1 MGSGGIQA
9 LSATSG
15 PSNLQE
21 ILMSFATHFARA
33 FVPVVL
39 AAAVAAPAPASSSSD
54 LKAVEA
60 SLAATTSMTADFLQ
74 ADGKGRQMAGT
85 LQLKRPGK
93 IRFSYGG
100 GVNMLLVA
108 NGKTLSF
115 VDYDVGQ
122 KSSWPIAKSPLAVLL
137 SPNPD
142 LGRIARVLPSDSPQV
157 VVVRA
162 RDARRPEFGTLVL
175 AFQRSAAAP
184 GGLRLEGW
192 TAIDAQNKK
201 TTVRLS
207 NQRYNVAIPDSA
219 FTFADPK
226 RKKA

>member
-1 MGSGGIQA
+1 MNFVS
-9 LSATSG
+9 S
-15 PSNLQE
+15 
-21 ILMSFATHFARA
+21 FARA
-33 FVPVVL
+33 L
-39 AAAVAAPAPASSSSD
+39 APAALVATAVAAPAAAQSGD
-54 LKAVEA
+54 LKRVES
-60 SLAATTSMTADFLQ
+60 SLAATQSMTANFVQ

-108 NGKTLSF
+108 DGKRLTF
-115 VDYDVGQ
+115 VDYDVAQ
-122 KSSWPIAKSPLAVLL
+122 KSSWPIGKSPLAVLL
-137 SPNPD
+137 SPQPD
-142 LGRIARVLPSDSPQV
+142 LTRIARIVPSESSNV

-175 AFQRSAAAP
+175 AFVRDGGAP
-184 GGLRLEGW
+184 GGLRLSGW

-207 NQRYNVAIPDSA
+207 NQRYNVSLPDSA
-219 FTFADPK
+219 FTYAEPK

>member
-1 MGSGGIQA
+1 MNFV
-9 LSATSG
+9 
-15 PSNLQE
+15 SNL
-21 ILMSFATHFARA
+21 TRA
-33 FVPVVL
+33 LVPVAII
-39 AAAVAAPAPASSSSD
+39 AAAAAPASAQTSAD

-60 SLAATTSMTADFLQ
+60 SLAATQSMTANFLQ

-85 LQLKRPGK
+85 LSLKRPGK
-93 IRFSYGG
+93 IRFAYGG

-108 NGKTLSF
+108 DGKRLTF
-115 VDYDVGQ
+115 VDYDVAQ

-137 SPNPD
+137 SPQPD
-142 LGRIARVLPSDSPQV
+142 LARIARIIPSENKNV

-175 AFQRSAAAP
+175 AFVRDGGAP
-184 GGLRLEGW
+184 GGLKLGGW

-207 NQRYNVAIPDSA
+207 NQRYNVSVPDSA
-219 FTFADPK
+219 FTYAEPK

>member
-1 MGSGGIQA
+1 
-9 LSATSG
+9 
-15 PSNLQE
+15 
-21 ILMSFATHFARA
+21 MSFANSFVRA
-33 FVPVVL
+33 LAPVALV
-39 AAAVAAPAPASSSSD
+39 AAVAAPAPAATSGE

-60 SLAATTSMTADFLQ
+60 SLGATQSMTADFLQ
-74 ADGKGRQMAGT
+74 TDGKGRQMAGN
-85 LQLKRPGK
+85 LSLKRPGK
-93 IRFSYGG
+93 IRFAYGG

-115 VDYDVGQ
+115 IDYDVGQ

-142 LGRIARVLPSDSPQV
+142 LGRIARIMPSDSPNV
-157 VVVRA
+157 IIVRA
-162 RDARRPEFGTLVL
+162 RDARRPEFGTLVM
-175 AFQRSAAAP
+175 AFQKAPSAP

-207 NQRYNVAIPDSA
+207 NQRYNVAVPDNA
-219 FTFADPK
+219 FTYAEPK

>member
-1 MGSGGIQA
+1 MNFVS
-9 LSATSG
+9 S
-15 PSNLQE
+15 
-21 ILMSFATHFARA
+21 FARA
-33 FVPVVL
+33 MAPVALV
-39 AAAVAAPAPASSSSD
+39 ATVAAPAPAATSGD
-54 LKAVEA
+54 LKAVES
-60 SLAATTSMTADFLQ
+60 SLASTQSMTADFLQ
-74 ADGKGRQMAGT
+74 TDGKGRQMAGT
-85 LQLKRPGK
+85 LTLKRPGK
-93 IRFSYGG
+93 IRFAYGG

-142 LGRIARVLPSDSPQV
+142 LGRIARIVPSENDQV

-175 AFQRSAAAP
+175 AFMRAPGAP

-201 TTVRLS
+201 TIVRLN
-207 NQRYNVAIPDSA
+207 NQRYNVAVPDSA
-219 FTFADPK
+219 FTYAEPK

>member
-1 MGSGGIQA
+1 MNFVS
-9 LSATSG
+9 S
-15 PSNLQE
+15 
-21 ILMSFATHFARA
+21 FARA
-33 FVPVVL
+33 L
-39 AAAVAAPAPASSSSD
+39 APLAIVATVAAPAWAAPSAE

-60 SLAATTSMTADFLQ
+60 SLAATQSMTADFLQ
-74 ADGKGRQMAGT
+74 TDGKGRQMAGT
-85 LQLKRPGK
+85 LSLKRPGK
-93 IRFSYGG
+93 IRFAYGG

-108 NGKTLSF
+108 DGRRLSF
-115 VDYDVGQ
+115 IDYEVGQ

-137 SPNPD
+137 SPQPD
-142 LGRIARVLPSDSPQV
+142 LGRIARILPSENNQV

-175 AFQRSAAAP
+175 AFQKAAGAP

-207 NQRYNVAIPDSA
+207 NQRYNVAVPDSA
-219 FTFADPK
+219 FTYAEPK

>member
-1 MGSGGIQA
+1 
-9 LSATSG
+9 
-15 PSNLQE
+15 
-21 ILMSFATHFARA
+21 MSFANSFVRA
-33 FVPVVL
+33 LAPVAIV
-39 AAAVAAPAPASSSSD
+39 ATVAAPAPAATSGE

-60 SLAATTSMTADFLQ
+60 SLAATQSMTADFLQ
-74 ADGKGRQMAGT
+74 TDGKGRQMAGT
-85 LQLKRPGK
+85 LSLKRPGK

-115 VDYDVGQ
+115 IDYDVGQ

-137 SPNPD
+137 SPQPD
-142 LGRIARVLPSDSPQV
+142 LGRIARIVQSESPNV
-157 VVVRA
+157 IVVRA
-162 RDARRPEFGTLVL
+162 RDARRPEFGTLVM
-175 AFQRSAAAP
+175 AFQKAPGAP

-207 NQRYNVAIPDSA
+207 NQRYNVAVPDSA
-219 FTFADPK
+219 FSYAEPK

>member
-1 MGSGGIQA
+1 
-9 LSATSG
+9 
-15 PSNLQE
+15 
-21 ILMSFATHFARA
+21 MSFANSFVRA
-33 FVPVVL
+33 LAPVALVV
-39 AAAVAAPAPASSSSD
+39 AVAAPAPAATSGE

-60 SLAATTSMTADFLQ
+60 SLAATQSMTADFLQ
-74 ADGKGRQMAGT
+74 TDGKGRQMAGT
-85 LQLKRPGK
+85 LTLKRPGK
-93 IRFSYGG
+93 IRFAYGG

-115 VDYDVGQ
+115 IDYDVGQ

-137 SPNPD
+137 SPQPD
-142 LGRIARVLPSDSPQV
+142 LGRIARIVQSESPSV
-157 VVVRA
+157 IVVRA
-162 RDARRPEFGTLVL
+162 RDARRPEFGTLVM
-175 AFQRSAAAP
+175 AFQKAPEAP

-207 NQRYNVAIPDSA
+207 NQRYNVAVPDSA
-219 FTFADPK
+219 FSYAEPK

>member
-1 MGSGGIQA
+1 MSFVSSLARAAIPASLVATLTVPA
-9 LSATSG
+9 LAATSG
-15 PSNLQE
+15 E
-21 ILMSFATHFARA
+21 
-33 FVPVVL
+33 
-39 AAAVAAPAPASSSSD
+39 

-60 SLAATTSMTADFLQ
+60 SLGATQSMTAYFLQ
-74 ADGKGRQMAGT
+74 TDGKGRQMAGT
-85 LQLKRPGK
+85 LSLKRPGK

-100 GVNMLLVA
+100 GTNMLLVA
-108 NGKTLSF
+108 NGKTLNF
-115 VDYDVGQ
+115 IDYDVGQ

-142 LGRIARVLPSDSPQV
+142 LTRIARLMPSDNKQV
-157 VVVRA
+157 IVVRA

-175 AFQRSAAAP
+175 AFLRAPGAP

-207 NQRYNVAIPDSA
+207 NQRYNVAVPDSA
-219 FTFADPK
+219 FTFAEPK